1 MDAFARPR
9 AQRSRRLQRRKWQL
23 GPGARLTVSRSGLPP
38 VAVFTLGGTISSTVN
53 RSAGATPRLT
63 ASGLLSAVPSL
74 RRIARIQAVNFRK
87 VASSELRVDDV
98 IRLSTA
104 IRRKIASGAVGS
116 VVTQGTD
123 SLEETAFALDL
134 LLEGDAPVI
143 VTGAMRNPSSLSH
156 DGPANL
162 VAAVRV
168 AISATARG
176 LGTLVVLNDEIHAAR
191 FVQKTHTLSL
201 AAFRSRPTGPLGW
214 IVEGQARIAV
224 RPSGRHH
231 VGIRPDSTV
240 AAVALIKWG
249 QGDDGRL
256 LDQVDRIGFSGA
268 VVEALGGGHIPSVA
282 VSRISRLAS
291 AIPVVV
297 VSRTGSGELLR
308 STYGF
313 AGSERDI
320 LSRGVI
326 SGGMLD
332 GPKARVLL
340 TLLISAGAGREAIAE
355 AFDVVGTPGQGG
367 LNFVA
372 S

>member
-1 MDAFARPR
+1 MTLP
-9 AQRSRRLQRRKWQL
+9 
-23 GPGARLTVSRSGLPP
+23 RSGLPL

-53 RSAGATPRLT
+53 RSAGAIPRLT
-63 ASGLLSAVPSL
+63 ASDLLNALPSL
-74 RRIARIQAVNFRK
+74 KRVARVQAVNFRP
-87 VASSELRVDDV
+87 VASSELRPDDV
-98 IRLSTA
+98 IRLSVA
-104 IRRKIASGAVGS
+104 IRRKIASGAVGA

-123 SLEETAFALDL
+123 TLEETAFALDL
-134 LLEGDAPVI
+134 LLEGDAPIV

-162 VAAVRV
+162 MAAVRV
-168 AISATARG
+168 AVSDAARG

-191 FVQKTHTLSL
+191 FAQKTHTSSL

-214 IVEGQARIAV
+214 IIEDQPRIAV
-224 RPSGRHH
+224 RPSERHH
-231 VGIRPDSTV
+231 VDIRPDSPV

-256 LDQVDRIGFSGA
+256 LDQLDRIGFSGA
-268 VVEALGGGHIPSVA
+268 VVEALGGGHLPSIA
-282 VSRISRLAS
+282 VPRIARLAS

-308 STYGF
+308 MTYGF

-326 SGGMLD
+326 PGGMLD
-332 GPKARVLL
+332 GPKARILL

-355 AFDVVGTPGQGG
+355 AFDVVGTPGRGG
-367 LNFVA
+367 LNVR